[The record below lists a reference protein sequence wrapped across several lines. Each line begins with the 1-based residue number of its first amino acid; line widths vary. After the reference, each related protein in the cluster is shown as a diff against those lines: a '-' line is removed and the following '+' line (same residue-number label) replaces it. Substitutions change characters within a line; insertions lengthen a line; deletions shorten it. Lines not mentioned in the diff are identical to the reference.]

1 MKPKKQLMGA
11 HFSLAPDAVR
21 DLLRSSPVLIDV
33 RTDTEVARGLI
44 PGALHIPLHL
54 LPARLEEISRDRVVA
69 IYCQSGVRSA
79 QASHFLADNGWAQ
92 VYNLAGGFSAWLARA
107 FPIAQKLAGNRI
119 FGEDQ
124 SR

>member
-1 MKPKKQLMGA
+1 MGA
-11 HFSLAPDAVR
+11 YFNLDPDALQ

-54 LPARLEEISRDRVVA
+54 LPARLEEISRDRAVV
-69 IYCQSGVRSA
+69 IYCQSGARSA
-79 QASHFLADNGWAQ
+79 QASNFLADNGWAQ

-107 FPIAQKLAGNRI
+107 FPVEQK
-119 FGEDQ
+119 
-124 SR
+124 S